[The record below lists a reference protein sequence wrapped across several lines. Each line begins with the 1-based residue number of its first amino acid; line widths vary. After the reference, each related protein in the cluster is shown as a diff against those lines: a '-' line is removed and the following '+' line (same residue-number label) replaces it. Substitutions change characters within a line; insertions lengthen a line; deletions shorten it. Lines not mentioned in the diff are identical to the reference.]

1 MHGCTVDA
9 LRVTKTLVRNLD
21 TRVRASRQTQ
31 SMRAS
36 INAPSLLTA
45 AWRWLEIGD
54 RRSQNGSCNSAAQGG
69 KAQWAT
75 YGSDGV
81 QIGDRRMEAGRA
93 RPRRFWE
100 EWRSQKARPKGHR
113 AGRGSENRGWK
124 GATHRGFQWS
134 GDHRMENPAHRST
147 GSTSIP
153 KSLFTPPRRP
163 RTGRQRVEIGRERIG
178 NKIQDV
184 SCMPQPAGS
193 PSVTHRT

>member
-1 MHGCTVDA
+1 MYLCHLWTRGSCVHGCTVDA

-100 EWRSQKARPKGHR
+100 EGRSQKARPKGHR

-124 GATHRGFQWS
+124 GATQGVPVEW
-134 GDHRMENPAHRST
+134 RSQN
-147 GSTSIP
+147 GESSAPFHGLHFHSKIC
-153 KSLFTPPRRP
+153 PPSALISR
-163 RTGRQRVEIGRERIG
+163 
-178 NKIQDV
+178 D
-184 SCMPQPAGS
+184 C
-193 PSVTHRT
+193 